1 MENSKRI
8 KRIIK
13 HLDELEEVMDYFMA
27 GNKHYTPYFDE
38 IRELIDEL
46 GLNMKEHNA
55 RFAKKLKA
63 IYESQE

>member
-8 KRIIK
+8 KRIIQ

-27 GNKHYTPYFDE
+27 GSKHYHQHF
-38 IRELIDEL
+38 RELRDIIDEL
-46 GLNMKEHNA
+46 GLDRKEHNA

-63 IYESQE
+63 IVRSQE